1 MQIQINRRNLVLCL
15 VTALT
20 LVGFLVLQQNSLAQ
34 DQERTLRAG
43 ERFEVG
49 GGQSVEILR
58 CRGEGRDR
66 ECEVQYYRANGPEG
80 GPMWQAEGPL
90 LAAQARVA
98 AARQAEA
105 GTPAP
110 PAGDNTPT
118 KTDDDDAANRPD
130 DKPAVPGDCASN
142 VPAGESSKTAKA
154 SADLFKRK
162 IYYIYNV
169 LANGTGSA
177 PLSVGVTFLNFD
189 VGQPFTNIVRVDPVT
204 GAHRLNDAAPVNA
217 TIYPVRSKHIVC
229 EQYRDRLQSRQ
240 VENRYN
246 CFKNRD
252 GEWVCGADGIP
263 KVIQLN

>member
-1 MQIQINRRNLVLCL
+1 MQTQITRRSFALCL
-15 VTALT
+15 VIMFT

-34 DQERTLRAG
+34 DQERPLRAG
-43 ERFEVG
+43 EKFEVG

-90 LAAQARVA
+90 LAAQARVT
-98 AARQAEA
+98 AARRAEA
-105 GTPAP
+105 ATPAP
-110 PAGDNTPT
+110 AGDQPAPAAG
-118 KTDDDDAANRPD
+118 DDDAAKTPD
-130 DKPAVPGDCASN
+130 DKPAAPEDCASN
-142 VPAGESSKTAKA
+142 VPAGDSSKTAKA
-154 SADLFKRK
+154 SAELFKRK

-204 GAHRLNDAAPVNA
+204 GAHRINDAAPVNA

-229 EQYRDRLQSRQ
+229 EQYRDGLQRRQ
-240 VENRYN
+240 VENKYN

>member
-1 MQIQINRRNLVLCL
+1 MQIQINRRRLALCL

-20 LVGFLVLQQNSLAQ
+20 LAGFLVLNQNSIAQ

-43 ERFEVG
+43 EKFEVG

-80 GPMWQAEGPL
+80 GPMWQAAGPL

-105 GTPAP
+105 GATAP
-110 PAGDNTPT
+110 PQGDNNALETR
-118 KTDDDDAANRPD
+118 DDDAAKAPD
-130 DKPAVPGDCASN
+130 NKPAVNEECASN
-142 VPAGESSKTAKA
+142 VPAGDSSKTAKA

-177 PLSVGVTFLNFD
+177 PLKVGVTFLSFD
-189 VGQPFTNIVRVDPVT
+189 VGQPFTNIVRVDPAT

-217 TIYPVRSKHIVC
+217 TIYPVRS
-229 EQYRDRLQSRQ
+229 
-240 VENRYN
+240 
-246 CFKNRD
+246 
-252 GEWVCGADGIP
+252 
-263 KVIQLN
+263 